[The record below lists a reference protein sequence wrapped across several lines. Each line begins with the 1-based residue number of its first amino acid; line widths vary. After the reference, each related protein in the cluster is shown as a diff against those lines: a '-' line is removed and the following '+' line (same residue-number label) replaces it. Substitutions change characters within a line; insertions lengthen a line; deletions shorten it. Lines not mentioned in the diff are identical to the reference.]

1 MRSNFSFRTPGP
13 FLATL
18 ISAALVAGC
27 GERPPAA
34 NGSQSAT
41 PAAASGSASTDSS
54 KASEPAPAKA
64 PTETDSPIQ
73 VLFTNVNVFDGFSDQ
88 LATGMSVLVEGNFIK
103 EVGKDIS
110 APGAYLVDG
119 GGRTMTPGLID
130 MHQHVMLNPP
140 EGTAAYQTRWDDAA
154 GGAIAHYH
162 LMNNILLKGITTVRD
177 IAGDPLDVAKAI
189 DMGLIPG
196 PRIYSAGG
204 AISQTGGHGDW
215 AGRNVPPELLGNHM
229 DMSQRTQNTWVVDGP
244 DEVTKAVR
252 LNFRRGAAFIKIMG
266 GGGVA
271 SEFDPLE
278 ILGLAEDE
286 VARAVEIAADNG
298 TYVAVHAYHDESYN
312 RLLDLGVRSF
322 EHGFLISEPTV
333 RRMKR
338 MQDEGKKI
346 AWSFQCYVSINT
358 FGSYE
363 TMPPFFTHEQKL
375 KGVAVG
381 KGARNAAKMMKDH
394 GVFTVGGSDMFSLPL
409 VERIK
414 EDVTCNVKAGFT
426 PAQAL
431 KHWTG
436 NAGVVLKWSGPKDP
450 YPTYAL
456 GTIKEGAYADLLL
469 WDGNPL
475 DDIDL
480 ILDEDKLDF
489 VMKDGLVY
497 KNTVVEGDHPYFRPA
512 KAPLTRG
519 QYPL

>member
-1 MRSNFSFRTPGP
+1 MKSVMK
-13 FLATL
+13 LAL
-18 ISAALVAGC
+18 GMLAALGLC
-27 GERPPAA
+27 LPLAA
-34 NGSQSAT
+34 TAQ
-41 PAAASGSASTDSS
+41 
-54 KASEPAPAKA
+54 EAPK
-64 PTETDSPIQ
+64 Q
-73 VLFTNVNVFDGFSDQ
+73 VLFTNVNVFDGFGPDLQ
-88 LATGMSVLVEGNFIK
+88 MGMNVLVEANYIK
-103 EVGKDIS
+103 EVS
-110 APGAYLVDG
+110 AEPIVAPDAIVVDG
-119 GGRTMTPGLID
+119 EGRTMTPGLID

-154 GGAIAHYH
+154 GGAFAIHH
-162 LMNNILLKGITTVRD
+162 LNTNMLMKGITTVRD

-189 DMGLIPG
+189 DMGYLPG

-215 AGRNVPPELLGNHM
+215 AGRNVPPEILAGHI
-229 DMSQRTQNTWVVDGP
+229 DMAQRTQNTWVVDGP

-252 LNFRRGAAFIKIMG
+252 MNFRRGAAFIKIMG

-278 ILGLAEDE
+278 ILGLAKDE

-298 TYVAVHAYHDESYN
+298 SYVAVHAYHDASYN

-322 EHGFLISEPTV
+322 EHGFLVSEDTV
-333 RRMKR
+333 KR
-338 MQDEGKKI
+338 MVRKYKKDKDI
-346 AWSFQCYVSINT
+346 VWSFQCFMSINS

-363 TMPPFFTHEQKL
+363 TMPDFFTHEQKV

-381 KGARNAAKMMKDH
+381 KGAREAAKMMNEH
-394 GVFTVGGSDMFSLPL
+394 GMFIVGGSDMFSPGL

-414 EDVTCNVKAGFT
+414 EDLTCNVKAGFT

-436 NAGVVLKWSGPKDP
+436 NAGIVLAWSGPKNP
-450 YPTYAL
+450 YPTYKL
-456 GTIKEGAYADLLL
+456 GQIAPDSYADLLL
-469 WDGNPL
+469 WEGNPVEN
-475 DDIDL
+475 IDL

-497 KNTVVEGDHPYFRPA
+497 KNTVVEADHPYFRPA
-512 KAPLTRG
+512 KAPNTRG
-519 QYPL
+519 QWPL